1 MPLPGL
7 ARARGQ
13 PLARLDMCNVLGLS
27 RWLAEFHV
35 GQLIPSPN
43 YSISK
48 LALSGRYL
56 ILYVFFD
63 MFLNGFDMF
72 ALF

>member
-1 MPLPGL
+1 
-7 ARARGQ
+7 
-13 PLARLDMCNVLGLS
+13 MCNVPGLR
-27 RWLAEFHV
+27 RWLAEFHA

-56 ILYVFFD
+56 ILYVFF
-63 MFLNGFDMF
+63 
-72 ALF
+72 